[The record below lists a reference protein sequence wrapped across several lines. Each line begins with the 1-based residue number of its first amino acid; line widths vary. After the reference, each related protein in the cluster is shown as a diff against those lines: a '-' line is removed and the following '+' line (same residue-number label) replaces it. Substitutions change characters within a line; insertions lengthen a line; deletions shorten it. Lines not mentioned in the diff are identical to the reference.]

1 MNYRPLSSPQPL
13 GKVLSNGMELLR
25 ETFARVAGLALVG
38 AAIANA
44 PRLLASQEAKDPLVW
59 LRAATAGERLME
71 LATLAWM
78 LATQL
83 INMVLLLAVIARM
96 RAVAGGADLR
106 AVSALALAMKRAPA
120 FLLVLVMFTAAIV
133 VGVGVV
139 VVLAAAAA
147 TAIGPDGA
155 PVETLFFGF
164 LLLFMLALALPLA
177 VPLAY
182 WYFAFFLV
190 VTEHKRAV
198 AALGRSFAL
207 VRGQLW
213 RVKGALSVVFCV
225 ALAAVLLVESVAMA
239 AGAALPA
246 GTLAGDLTAFA
257 ILALGNAAIAPL
269 PIAASLALLSD
280 LTRRHDARVRS
291 LGAQRA

>member
-13 GKVLSNGMELLR
+13 SKVLSNGMELLR
-25 ETFARVAGLALVG
+25 ETFTRVAGLALAG

-44 PRLLASQEAKDPLVW
+44 PRLLAGQETKDPLAW
-59 LRAATAGERLME
+59 LQASAAGERLME
-71 LATLAWM
+71 PATLAWV

-106 AVSALALAMKRAPA
+106 VASALALATKRAPD
-120 FLLVLVMFTAAIV
+120 FLLVLVVFTAAI
-133 VGVGVV
+133 GVGVSV
-139 VVLAAAAA
+139 VAVLAAASA
-147 TAIGPDGA
+147 TAIGPDGM
-155 PVETLFFGF
+155 PVETLFLGF
-164 LLLFMLALALPLA
+164 LLLFMLVLALPLA

-225 ALAAVLLVESVAMA
+225 ALAAVLLVESVARA
-239 AGAALPA
+239 AAAALPA
-246 GTLAGDLTAFA
+246 RTLASDLTAFV

-269 PIAASLALLSD
+269 PIAASLALMND